1 MALEIRTT
9 WAKIGIQTTRPFL
22 EMRQPQ
28 GELQIKQ
35 QRIKM
40 VVDRELPRVL
50 IDQSA
55 CFQEC
60 GLKPPSVVAAEA
72 AQLAR
77 QKALEYMA
85 IMAAEGDRLGQ
96 IENAGEDAI
105 GELSLE
111 SMERENSTEW
121 NIAFIPQSRPQ
132 YEVTGHLKIDWQ
144 VLEGG
149 IKYQQQHPQFKF
161 RPWTTEI
168 YLRQH
173 GEIKIRYLDERV

>member
-1 MALEIRTT
+1 MSLEIRTT

-35 QRIKM
+35 QRMKM

-50 IDQSA
+50 INQSA
-55 CFQEC
+55 CFEEC
-60 GLKPPSVVAAEA
+60 GIKSPAVTVAETAE
-72 AQLAR
+72 LAR
-77 QKALEYMA
+77 QNALEYTA

-96 IENAGEDAI
+96 IENGAGDMI

-111 SMERENSTEW
+111 RMEEENSAEW

-144 VLEGG
+144 VVEGG
-149 IKYQQQHPQFKF
+149 MQYQQQYPQFKF

-173 GEIKIRYLDERV
+173 GKIEMRYLDERA